1 MKRKKKSFDYK
12 ILPDGKKALNTEVIN
27 YDFLGQKTSVGTYVG
42 YAVWIIVI
50 ILFSTYFNP
59 ACYLCLIGYPFIIYK
74 EIKKE
79 GHTRFFLNIAF
90 CGEVEKAVNKIGDLL
105 PSVLCENLK
114 TAYSHYVVLVNE
126 ENEETEQKIRDCD
139 TFFDENEQ
147 LLLDMIQEYANTLE
161 V

>member
-1 MKRKKKSFDYK
+1 MGLFDLFKKKEPITDEQLKLEYLWEK
-12 ILPDGKKALNTEVIN
+12 WRLEEVPEPYNT
-27 YDFLGQKTSVGTYVG
+27 LMTY
-42 YAVWIIVI
+42 
-50 ILFSTYFNP
+50 
-59 ACYLCLIGYPFIIYK
+59 YK

-105 PSVLCENLK
+105 PPVLCENLK

-126 ENEETEQKIRDCD
+126 ENEETEQKIRECD

-147 LLLDMIQEYANTLE
+147 LLLDMIQEYADTLE

>member
-1 MKRKKKSFDYK
+1 MGLFDIFKKKEPMTDEQLKWEY
-12 ILPDGKKALNTEVIN
+12 LWEQWRLEEVPEPYNT
-27 YDFLGQKTSVGTYVG
+27 LMTY
-42 YAVWIIVI
+42 
-50 ILFSTYFNP
+50 
-59 ACYLCLIGYPFIIYK
+59 YK

-114 TAYSHYVVLVNE
+114 TAYSHYVILVNE

-147 LLLDMIQEYANTLE
+147 LLLDIIQEYANTLE

>member
-1 MKRKKKSFDYK
+1 MGLFDIFKKKEPMTDEQLKLEY
-12 ILPDGKKALNTEVIN
+12 LWEQWRLEEVPEPYNT
-27 YDFLGQKTSVGTYVG
+27 LMTY
-42 YAVWIIVI
+42 
-50 ILFSTYFNP
+50 
-59 ACYLCLIGYPFIIYK
+59 YK

-90 CGEVEKAVNKIGDLL
+90 CGEVEKAVKKIGDLL

-139 TFFDENEQ
+139 TFLHTQFPFLQPKESKLGFSG
-147 LLLDMIQEYANTLE
+147 LLL
-161 V
+161 

>member
-1 MKRKKKSFDYK
+1 MGLFDIFKKKEPVTDEQLKWEYLWEK
-12 ILPDGKKALNTEVIN
+12 WRLEEVPEPYNTIM
-27 YDFLGQKTSVGTYVG
+27 TY
-42 YAVWIIVI
+42 
-50 ILFSTYFNP
+50 
-59 ACYLCLIGYPFIIYK
+59 YK

-105 PSVLCENLK
+105 PPVLCENLK

-139 TFFDENEQ
+139 TVFDENEK
-147 LLLDMIQEYANTLE
+147 LILDIIQEYADTLE

>member
-1 MKRKKKSFDYK
+1 MGLFDLFKKKEPMTDEQLKLEYLWEK
-12 ILPDGKKALNTEVIN
+12 WRLEEVPEPYNT
-27 YDFLGQKTSVGTYVG
+27 LMTY
-42 YAVWIIVI
+42 
-50 ILFSTYFNP
+50 
-59 ACYLCLIGYPFIIYK
+59 YK

-105 PSVLCENLK
+105 PPVLCENLK

-126 ENEETEQKIRDCD
+126 ENEETEQKIRECD

-147 LLLDMIQEYANTLE
+147 LLLDMIQEYADTLE

>member
-1 MKRKKKSFDYK
+1 MGLFDIFKKKEPMTDEQLKWEYLWEK
-12 ILPDGKKALNTEVIN
+12 WRLEEVPEPYNTIM
-27 YDFLGQKTSVGTYVG
+27 TY
-42 YAVWIIVI
+42 
-50 ILFSTYFNP
+50 
-59 ACYLCLIGYPFIIYK
+59 YK

-105 PSVLCENLK
+105 PPVLCENLK
-114 TAYSHYVVLVNE
+114 TAYSHYVILVNE

-139 TFFDENEQ
+139 TVFDENEK
-147 LLLDMIQEYANTLE
+147 LILDIIQEYADTLE

>member
-1 MKRKKKSFDYK
+1 MGLFDIFKKKEPMTDEQLKLEYLWEK
-12 ILPDGKKALNTEVIN
+12 WRLEEVPEPYNTIM
-27 YDFLGQKTSVGTYVG
+27 TY
-42 YAVWIIVI
+42 
-50 ILFSTYFNP
+50 
-59 ACYLCLIGYPFIIYK
+59 YK

-126 ENEETEQKIRDCD
+126 ENEETEQKIRECD

-161 V
+161 I

>member
-1 MKRKKKSFDYK
+1 MGLFDIFKKKEPVTDEQLKWEYLWEK
-12 ILPDGKKALNTEVIN
+12 WRLEEVPEPYNTIM
-27 YDFLGQKTSVGTYVG
+27 TY
-42 YAVWIIVI
+42 
-50 ILFSTYFNP
+50 
-59 ACYLCLIGYPFIIYK
+59 YK

-105 PSVLCENLK
+105 PPVLCENLK
-114 TAYSHYVVLVNE
+114 TAYSHYVILVNE

-139 TFFDENEQ
+139 TVFDENEK
-147 LLLDMIQEYANTLE
+147 LILDIIQEYADTLE

>member
-1 MKRKKKSFDYK
+1 MGLFDLFKKKEPMTDEQLKLEYLWEK
-12 ILPDGKKALNTEVIN
+12 WRLEEVPEPYNTIM
-27 YDFLGQKTSVGTYVG
+27 TY
-42 YAVWIIVI
+42 
-50 ILFSTYFNP
+50 
-59 ACYLCLIGYPFIIYK
+59 YK

-105 PSVLCENLK
+105 PPVLCENLK

-126 ENEETEQKIRDCD
+126 ENEETEQKIRECD

-147 LLLDMIQEYANTLE
+147 LLLDMIQEYADTLE

>member
-1 MKRKKKSFDYK
+1 MGLFDIFKKKEPMTDEQLKMEY
-12 ILPDGKKALNTEVIN
+12 LWEQWRLEEVPEPYNTIM
-27 YDFLGQKTSVGTYVG
+27 TY
-42 YAVWIIVI
+42 
-50 ILFSTYFNP
+50 
-59 ACYLCLIGYPFIIYK
+59 YK

-114 TAYSHYVVLVNE
+114 IAYSHYVILVNE
-126 ENEETEQKIRDCD
+126 ENEGTEQKIRDCD

-147 LLLDMIQEYANTLE
+147 LLLDIIQEYANTLE

>member
-1 MKRKKKSFDYK
+1 MGLFDIFKKKEPMTDEQLKMEY
-12 ILPDGKKALNTEVIN
+12 LWEQWRLEEVPEPYNT
-27 YDFLGQKTSVGTYVG
+27 LMTY
-42 YAVWIIVI
+42 
-50 ILFSTYFNP
+50 
-59 ACYLCLIGYPFIIYK
+59 YK

-114 TAYSHYVVLVNE
+114 TAYSHYVILVNE

-147 LLLDMIQEYANTLE
+147 LLLDMIQEYADTLE

>member
-1 MKRKKKSFDYK
+1 MGLFDIFKKKEPMTDEQLKLEY
-12 ILPDGKKALNTEVIN
+12 LWEQWRLEEVPEPYNTLV
-27 YDFLGQKTSVGTYVG
+27 TY
-42 YAVWIIVI
+42 
-50 ILFSTYFNP
+50 
-59 ACYLCLIGYPFIIYK
+59 YK

-114 TAYSHYVVLVNE
+114 TAYSHYVILVNE

-147 LLLDMIQEYANTLE
+147 LLLDIIQEYADTLE